1 MLTLKPMKETS
12 VILEPYS
19 AEALYTEAFKK
30 PPPPSLLLTL
40 EGRFV
45 GRGGEGLLPFDGIM
59 RRFRV
64 DTGSVQVWL
73 VSEYSRTLLPVISHG
88 QFYRGETYV
97 IRWSFHLVYTGQRE
111 VASSTRNVNNKEQC
125 AYFFWQG
132 SISKITQQ
140 GAAALMTVELDE
152 EKGPQIRV
160 VEGKEP
166 PAFCNLFNGRMIIH
180 DGFAPK
186 QFTNGRLSIFEECTM
201 SANPRMFFVRGE
213 RASEAHLLEVP
224 PYVISLRSRGI
235 FLIVSYSDRGIF
247 KKSWLWIGAGAP
259 AICRDAANY
268 VVQRLQESCP
278 PELGE
283 GSFRVVELHEKTDAF
298 GVTRDLTGEMAECLA
313 CLGSSSSLPS
323 CVHYE
328 DDQRLMVWQLN
339 FTLNDQLIPS
349 RLTYTLEPDITVAPA
364 FGISYGAYPTNDS
377 FYSPEL
383 PVPPFPVLI
392 SDLEA
397 ANQPALFLVLHDH
410 TVYLWHG
417 WWPESTLDTGDGACS
432 SSTTP
437 RSSNSDLATDVG
449 AASPTFAPASPASS
463 RSSGRLR
470 RQQSLFVSP
479 PVASSE
485 SRRPVSLLE
494 DYSVNSHS
502 PTADGNLP
510 ARGDMAGS
518 LGSSGSGN
526 SIAPPPPSG
535 AGSALSR
542 YLSARYAALKT
553 AKALAERTLPLWYR
567 CACFKYWEDAAA
579 VYLSLT
585 CLCLLFLPPAAIVG
599 PNVLSL
605 AVYAGIE
612 PDSFLHLFPPTVRKE
627 QGACYHLSTG
637 KIYGQADCIST
648 LIDKLDNM
656 KFSLA
661 ELRKRPRPPDL
672 DTTRL
677 ETYLSNEEFELRN
690 GAEKLRSTYK
700 DGPRIYMESAQ
711 KQVEVA
717 EAKIGFLRNQLARL
731 KHLNETPEQVYSPLP
746 HGDDGLSFT
755 PLSAGL
761 LSPTFTEPRQDVRTT
776 WQQQV
781 AELKYRLCI
790 ERAASD
796 RVREYFQELY
806 LLQISM
812 KSVLDSVP
820 HMKDA
825 DEGLGFALA
834 DVINDS
840 EIDFLLDHPDNS
852 STPTRENA
860 RQESIFAIA
869 SPVIT
874 AVTGRVD
881 VRCIG
886 CEGLLEFFPAGLF
899 TSNHS
904 PSVTRLVDMPPEFR
918 ARQDGRLA
926 PLRNLSSL
934 LDLHFYSR
942 PLFRSTSELLPSPF
956 QHTFLVDN
964 NLIWQSN
971 WRPPSSTCWDSVAS
985 FEVSQAR
992 ELWIQVYWKRVYSIS
1007 NTSTLGSNVSR
1018 ADMSRAADESL
1029 QAADW
1034 VLAAVH
1040 FRLCPAPLDHIPACG
1055 TLEFL
1060 DGNNRTLNLNMLP
1073 QGTVRLELTFIDP
1086 LLTKPRKL
1094 RRQQPVARK
1103 RKDVVLVAADLT
1115 GLSYVADEVSV
1126 LVVILSS
1133 GLNELD
1139 SLLFNI
1145 ENQIWISLA
1154 NNKPRPIPRLVF
1166 LATSAITVTEGT
1178 MNLRQWKHL
1187 HFGARANTPQ
1197 TPVVG
1202 PTVIERNG
1210 ISVSSQVA
1218 GREHCGI
1225 YTKATSPVRDSRV
1238 RTTGRSELLP
1248 EEHTFIVFAAQ
1259 DPAITCQVNFDL
1271 HLSPPPAI
1279 ATHVTLATLCLY
1291 RFSFLVHTPGTS
1303 FVSNVFTRSLSVPKD
1318 VKTGFSPP
1326 VLTLGVLVYHNVT
1339 PARPVSP
1346 TPNLN
1351 GHSGLTELPVFLLC
1365 SQTEAEK
1372 KAQTLPPTKPHTPSP
1387 TENRER
1393 VSTLPPKPAP
1403 SSDIASP
1410 SAVSGTGGSNS
1421 TTTTPSV
1428 PTLINKCRRGDGVYV
1443 PRARSSSM
1451 GDIRIHALEDRTIN
1465 LKLEPAV
1472 ERPVERKKQPEPEAP
1487 VIPPNLL
1494 PPRPPP
1500 PPAKPVLDE
1509 DYDDFSSIPEFV
1521 APSIPAHA
1529 HRVPTSG
1536 DYENQVAVENFEV
1549 AVVTPSQHLPPHV
1562 VWGAGSHPVMSPGSS
1577 DYEEPIMPP
1586 RKTREC
1592 LASFFSWLSTVEY
1605 FPEPLP
1611 SLTGGRHAHYR

>member
-1 MLTLKPMKETS
+1 M
-12 VILEPYS
+12 
-19 AEALYTEAFKK
+19 
-30 PPPPSLLLTL
+30 
-40 EGRFV
+40 
-45 GRGGEGLLPFDGIM
+45 
-59 RRFRV
+59 
-64 DTGSVQVWL
+64 
-73 VSEYSRTLLPVISHG
+73 
-88 QFYRGETYV
+88 
-97 IRWSFHLVYTGQRE
+97 
-111 VASSTRNVNNKEQC
+111 
-125 AYFFWQG
+125 
-132 SISKITQQ
+132 
-140 GAAALMTVELDE
+140 
-152 EKGPQIRV
+152 
-160 VEGKEP
+160 
-166 PAFCNLFNGRMIIH
+166 
-180 DGFAPK
+180 
-186 QFTNGRLSIFEECTM
+186 
-201 SANPRMFFVRGE
+201 E
-213 RASEAHLLEVP
+213 RD
-224 PYVISLRSRGI
+224 I
-235 FLIVSYSDRGIF
+235 FL
-247 KKSWLWIGAGAP
+247 
-259 AICRDAANY
+259 
-268 VVQRLQESCP
+268 
-278 PELGE
+278 
-283 GSFRVVELHEKTDAF
+283 
-298 GVTRDLTGEMAECLA
+298 
-313 CLGSSSSLPS
+313 
-323 CVHYE
+323 
-328 DDQRLMVWQLN
+328 
-339 FTLNDQLIPS
+339 
-349 RLTYTLEPDITVAPA
+349 
-364 FGISYGAYPTNDS
+364 
-377 FYSPEL
+377 
-383 PVPPFPVLI
+383 
-392 SDLEA
+392 
-397 ANQPALFLVLHDH
+397 
-410 TVYLWHG
+410 
-417 WWPESTLDTGDGACS
+417 
-432 SSTTP
+432 
-437 RSSNSDLATDVG
+437 
-449 AASPTFAPASPASS
+449 
-463 RSSGRLR
+463 
-470 RQQSLFVSP
+470 
-479 PVASSE
+479 
-485 SRRPVSLLE
+485 
-494 DYSVNSHS
+494 
-502 PTADGNLP
+502 
-510 ARGDMAGS
+510 
-518 LGSSGSGN
+518 
-526 SIAPPPPSG
+526 
-535 AGSALSR
+535 
-542 YLSARYAALKT
+542 
-553 AKALAERTLPLWYR
+553 KALADEYSVPESSVP
-567 CACFKYWEDAAA
+567 AMIQ
-579 VYLSLT
+579 SLT
-585 CLCLLFLPPAAIVG
+585 RVLGEKKLELQKLL
-599 PNVLSL
+599 
-605 AVYAGIE
+605 
-612 PDSFLHLFPPTVRKE
+612 K
-627 QGACYHLSTG
+627 
-637 KIYGQADCIST
+637 
-648 LIDKLDNM
+648 DKLQLSSNGAHDKKGKSN
-656 KFSLA
+656 KPSADVKRLNAQILDITEVIGEIETNLLILRHRFPE
-661 ELRKRPRPPDL
+661 ELLNSQKSPSELNKEAIKSIQNAL
-672 DTTRL
+672 DI
-677 ETYLSNEEFELRN
+677 EIKLRN

-755 PLSAGL
+755 PLSAGP

-790 ERAASD
+790 ERAVYEGAGKVVNAFKGPQKATEKVTRYRASD

-918 ARQDGRLA
+918 ARQDGRLVEVRCH
-926 PLRNLSSL
+926 LK
-934 LDLHFYSR
+934 
-942 PLFRSTSELLPSPF
+942 
-956 QHTFLVDN
+956 VDN

-971 WRPPSSTCWDSVAS
+971 WRSPSSTCWDSVAS

-1034 VLAAVH
+1034 VLAAVQ
-1040 FRLCPAPLDHIPACG
+1040 FIRLQ
-1055 TLEFL
+1055 EFL

-1103 RKDVVLVAADLT
+1103 RK
-1115 GLSYVADEVSV
+1115 
-1126 LVVILSS
+1126 
-1133 GLNELD
+1133 
-1139 SLLFNI
+1139 
-1145 ENQIWISLA
+1145 
-1154 NNKPRPIPRLVF
+1154 
-1166 LATSAITVTEGT
+1166 EGT

-1248 EEHTFIVFAAQ
+1248 EE
-1259 DPAITCQVNFDL
+1259 
-1271 HLSPPPAI
+1271 
-1279 ATHVTLATLCLY
+1279 
-1291 RFSFLVHTPGTS
+1291 
-1303 FVSNVFTRSLSVPKD
+1303 
-1318 VKTGFSPP
+1318 
-1326 VLTLGVLVYHNVT
+1326 
-1339 PARPVSP
+1339 
-1346 TPNLN
+1346 
-1351 GHSGLTELPVFLLC
+1351 
-1365 SQTEAEK
+1365 
-1372 KAQTLPPTKPHTPSP
+1372 
-1387 TENRER
+1387 
-1393 VSTLPPKPAP
+1393 
-1403 SSDIASP
+1403 
-1410 SAVSGTGGSNS
+1410 
-1421 TTTTPSV
+1421 
-1428 PTLINKCRRGDGVYV
+1428 
-1443 PRARSSSM
+1443 SSSM

-1586 RKTREC
+1586 RKTPISAQPLCLKDFRFVAVLGRGHFGKVLLAESTRNHKFYALKTLKKAEILFRNEIDSLMSEKRIFQTITDARHPFLVNLVACFQSPEHVIFVMDYAPGGDLMLHIQECVFGEHRAAFYAGCVVLGLEFLHSKKIIYRDLKLDNLLMDTEGYVKLADFGLCKEGMGPTDKTSTFCGTPEFLAPEVLTEPSYTRSVDWWGLGVLIFEMLVGECPFPGNSEEEIFESITSREVRYPPSLSMEATLIMRRLLRRNPVQRLGASAKDAAEVKMQMFFKSINFEKLLERRIEPPFVPKIAAAEDVSNFDEEFTREKAC
-1592 LASFFSWLSTVEY
+1592 LSPARDRAPLTTSDQSFFFDFDY
-1605 FPEPLP
+1605 FPDFC
-1611 SLTGGRHAHYR
+1611 

>member
-1 MLTLKPMKETS
+1 M
-12 VILEPYS
+12 
-19 AEALYTEAFKK
+19 
-30 PPPPSLLLTL
+30 
-40 EGRFV
+40 
-45 GRGGEGLLPFDGIM
+45 
-59 RRFRV
+59 
-64 DTGSVQVWL
+64 
-73 VSEYSRTLLPVISHG
+73 
-88 QFYRGETYV
+88 
-97 IRWSFHLVYTGQRE
+97 
-111 VASSTRNVNNKEQC
+111 
-125 AYFFWQG
+125 
-132 SISKITQQ
+132 
-140 GAAALMTVELDE
+140 
-152 EKGPQIRV
+152 
-160 VEGKEP
+160 
-166 PAFCNLFNGRMIIH
+166 
-180 DGFAPK
+180 
-186 QFTNGRLSIFEECTM
+186 
-201 SANPRMFFVRGE
+201 E
-213 RASEAHLLEVP
+213 RD
-224 PYVISLRSRGI
+224 I
-235 FLIVSYSDRGIF
+235 FL
-247 KKSWLWIGAGAP
+247 
-259 AICRDAANY
+259 
-268 VVQRLQESCP
+268 
-278 PELGE
+278 
-283 GSFRVVELHEKTDAF
+283 
-298 GVTRDLTGEMAECLA
+298 
-313 CLGSSSSLPS
+313 
-323 CVHYE
+323 
-328 DDQRLMVWQLN
+328 
-339 FTLNDQLIPS
+339 
-349 RLTYTLEPDITVAPA
+349 
-364 FGISYGAYPTNDS
+364 
-377 FYSPEL
+377 
-383 PVPPFPVLI
+383 
-392 SDLEA
+392 
-397 ANQPALFLVLHDH
+397 
-410 TVYLWHG
+410 
-417 WWPESTLDTGDGACS
+417 
-432 SSTTP
+432 
-437 RSSNSDLATDVG
+437 
-449 AASPTFAPASPASS
+449 
-463 RSSGRLR
+463 
-470 RQQSLFVSP
+470 
-479 PVASSE
+479 
-485 SRRPVSLLE
+485 
-494 DYSVNSHS
+494 
-502 PTADGNLP
+502 
-510 ARGDMAGS
+510 
-518 LGSSGSGN
+518 
-526 SIAPPPPSG
+526 
-535 AGSALSR
+535 
-542 YLSARYAALKT
+542 
-553 AKALAERTLPLWYR
+553 KALADEYSVPESSVP
-567 CACFKYWEDAAA
+567 AMIQ
-579 VYLSLT
+579 SLT
-585 CLCLLFLPPAAIVG
+585 RVLGEKKLELQKLL
-599 PNVLSL
+599 
-605 AVYAGIE
+605 
-612 PDSFLHLFPPTVRKE
+612 K
-627 QGACYHLSTG
+627 
-637 KIYGQADCIST
+637 
-648 LIDKLDNM
+648 DKLQLSSNGAHDKKGKSN
-656 KFSLA
+656 KPSADVKRLNAQILDITEVIGEIETNLLILRHRFPE
-661 ELRKRPRPPDL
+661 ELLNSQKSPSELNKEAIKSIQNAL
-672 DTTRL
+672 DI
-677 ETYLSNEEFELRN
+677 EIKLRN

-755 PLSAGL
+755 PLSAGP

-790 ERAASD
+790 ERAVYEGAGKVVNAFKGPQKATEKVTRYRLYSSFRELKPSSEKNETASD

-918 ARQDGRLA
+918 ARQDGRLVEVRCH
-926 PLRNLSSL
+926 LK
-934 LDLHFYSR
+934 
-942 PLFRSTSELLPSPF
+942 
-956 QHTFLVDN
+956 VDN

-971 WRPPSSTCWDSVAS
+971 WRSPSSTCWDSVAS

-1034 VLAAVH
+1034 VLAAVQ
-1040 FRLCPAPLDHIPACG
+1040 FIRLQ
-1055 TLEFL
+1055 EFL

-1103 RKDVVLVAADLT
+1103 RK
-1115 GLSYVADEVSV
+1115 
-1126 LVVILSS
+1126 
-1133 GLNELD
+1133 
-1139 SLLFNI
+1139 
-1145 ENQIWISLA
+1145 
-1154 NNKPRPIPRLVF
+1154 
-1166 LATSAITVTEGT
+1166 EGT

-1248 EEHTFIVFAAQ
+1248 EE
-1259 DPAITCQVNFDL
+1259 
-1271 HLSPPPAI
+1271 
-1279 ATHVTLATLCLY
+1279 
-1291 RFSFLVHTPGTS
+1291 
-1303 FVSNVFTRSLSVPKD
+1303 
-1318 VKTGFSPP
+1318 
-1326 VLTLGVLVYHNVT
+1326 
-1339 PARPVSP
+1339 
-1346 TPNLN
+1346 
-1351 GHSGLTELPVFLLC
+1351 
-1365 SQTEAEK
+1365 
-1372 KAQTLPPTKPHTPSP
+1372 
-1387 TENRER
+1387 
-1393 VSTLPPKPAP
+1393 
-1403 SSDIASP
+1403 
-1410 SAVSGTGGSNS
+1410 
-1421 TTTTPSV
+1421 
-1428 PTLINKCRRGDGVYV
+1428 
-1443 PRARSSSM
+1443 SSSM

-1586 RKTREC
+1586 RKTPISAQPLCLKDFRFVAVLGRGHFGKVLLAESTRNHKFYALKTLKKAEILFRNEIDSLMSEKRIFQTITDARHPFLVNLVACFQSPEHVIFVMDYAPGGDLMLHIQECVFGEHRAAFYAGCVVLGLEFLHSKKIIYRDLKLDNLLMDTEGYVKLADFGLCKEGMGPTDKTSTFCGTPEFLAPEVLTEPSYTRSVDWWGLGVLIFEMLVGECPFPGNSEEEIFESITSREVRYPPSLSMEATLIMRRLLRRNPVQRLGASAKDAAEVKMQMFFKSINFEKLLERRIEPPFVPKIAAAEDVSNFDEEFTREKAC
-1592 LASFFSWLSTVEY
+1592 LSPARDRAPLTTSDQSFFFDFDY
-1605 FPEPLP
+1605 FPDFC
-1611 SLTGGRHAHYR
+1611 